1 MAEKLGIRL
10 ITGFHA
16 MTVLNFKHD
25 DARCVLRAVALIA
38 LILAVSAIGADSPPV
53 PPSAPNA
60 STPASDKPVPEPADN
75 SFCYV
80 CHRNFEKEPLN
91 AKHTKIGVGCEK
103 CHGSS
108 ERHSADEDGITPPEI
123 MYSKLRINPYCVK
136 CHTAEKL
143 EKTDEHQLALTL
155 MKEGGKANAI
165 ADKASEAKAEA
176 APVKWICTDCHGQ
189 HRMKVR
195 TRVWDKET
203 GKLIKDDGVRMM
215 DKSRP
220 ANQ

>member
-1 MAEKLGIRL
+1 
-10 ITGFHA
+10 
-16 MTVLNFKHD
+16 MTVLNGRSV
-25 DARCVLRAVALIA
+25 DAGWFLCAVALSA
-38 LILAVSAIGADSPPV
+38 LILAVTGIGADSPPV
-53 PPSAPNA
+53 STAAPAA
-60 STPASDKPVPEPADN
+60 STPATAKPAPEPADN

-123 MYSKLRINPYCVK
+123 MYSKLRINPYCVN
-136 CHTAEKL
+136 CHPAEKL
-143 EKTDEHQLALTL
+143 EKSDAHQLALTL
-155 MKEGGKANAI
+155 MKEGGKTNAI
-165 ADKASEAKAEA
+165 ADKASEAKTGAG
-176 APVKWICTDCHGQ
+176 PVKWICTDCHGQ

-220 ANQ
+220 ANL